1 MSPGSASGSR
11 AGSPSPGKPKSSK
24 FSAKSGTS
32 TPARSADP
40 RMLDLAGL
48 NLTQKEDPVV
58 EEAPPKVNFAKEKLL
73 EEAKR
78 VLDAEGTDVKKAVS
92 LVIIGECWKYH
103 VKIADPN
110 VGRQAM
116 STREN
121 RP

>member
-1 MSPGSASGSR
+1 
-11 AGSPSPGKPKSSK
+11 
-24 FSAKSGTS
+24 
-32 TPARSADP
+32 
-40 RMLDLAGL
+40 MLDLAGL